1 MNDYL
6 LSLIFYLVPANL
18 IAITIIFLGRRK
30 DVHFNFIE
38 YLFIYL
44 PWVGFIALTLV
55 IFGSLDAV
63 PSMPVI
69 KVFLLILQSI
79 GSGVMG
85 GAILMPR
92 LVMKDSEMKPIAI
105 TAISAVLITVLY
117 VKFRMM
123 LFIMIEGLSSATGL

>member
-63 PSMPVI
+63 PTMPVI

-92 LVMKDSEMKPIAI
+92 LVMRDSEMHPIAI
-105 TAISAVLITVLY
+105 TAISGVLITVLY

-123 LFIMIEGLSSATGL
+123 LFIMIEGLSAATGL

>member
-6 LSLIFYLVPANL
+6 TSLLFYLVPANM
-18 IAITIIFLGRRK
+18 IAITIMFLGRRK
-30 DVHFNFIE
+30 NVHFHFIE

-44 PWVGFIALTLV
+44 PWVGFIALTVV

-69 KVFLLILQSI
+69 KIFLLILQSI
-79 GSGVMG
+79 GAGVMG

-92 LVMKDSEMKPIAI
+92 LVMRDSEMHPIAI
-105 TAISAVLITVLY
+105 TAISATLITVLY

-123 LFIMIEGLSSATGL
+123 LFIMVEGLSSAVDS

>member
-6 LSLIFYLVPANL
+6 VSFLIYMVPANL
-18 IAITIIFLGRRK
+18 IAIAVIFLGRRK
-30 DVHFNFIE
+30 GIHFHSIE

-44 PWVGFIALTLV
+44 PWLGFITLTLV
-55 IFGSLDAV
+55 IFGSLDGV

-69 KVFLLILQSI
+69 KVFLLMLQSL

-92 LVMKDSEMKPIAI
+92 LVMRDSTMHPIAI
-105 TAISAVLITVLY
+105 TAISGTLVTVLY

-123 LFIMIEGLSSATGL
+123 LFIMIEGLSSAIDQ

>member
-1 MNDYL
+1 MNDFL
-6 LSLIFYLVPANL
+6 ASFLFYMVPANL

-44 PWVGFIALTLV
+44 PWFGFVALVYV
-55 IFGSLDAV
+55 IFGGLDGV

-69 KVFLLILQSI
+69 KVFLIILQSI
-79 GSGVMG
+79 GSGIMG

-92 LVMKDSEMKPIAI
+92 LVMRESKMHPVGI
-105 TAISAVLITVLY
+105 TAISATIVTVLY

-123 LFIMIEGLSSATGL
+123 LFIMVEGLASTVD

>member
-6 LSLIFYLVPANL
+6 VSFLFYLVPANL
-18 IAITIIFLGRRK
+18 IAIAIIFLGRRK
-30 DVHFNFIE
+30 DVQISFIE

-44 PWVGFIALTLV
+44 PWVGFVALTLV

-63 PSMPVI
+63 PSIPAI
-69 KVFLLILQSI
+69 KVFLVILQSI

-92 LVMKDSEMKPIAI
+92 LVMKNSTMHPLSI
-105 TAISAVLITVLY
+105 TAISATLITVLY

-123 LFIMIEGLSSATGL
+123 LFIMIEGLSSAID

>member
-6 LSLIFYLVPANL
+6 ISFLFYLVPANI
-18 IAITIIFLGRRK
+18 IAVMIIFLGRRK
-30 DVHFNFIE
+30 SVHFHFIE

-44 PWVGFIALTLV
+44 PWIGFIALTVV
-55 IFGSLDAV
+55 IFGSLDAA

-69 KVFLLILQSI
+69 KIFLIVLQSI
-79 GSGVMG
+79 GAGVMG

-92 LVMKDSEMKPIAI
+92 LVMRDSELHPLTI
-105 TAISAVLITVLY
+105 TSISATLITVLY

-123 LFIMIEGLSSATGL
+123 LFIMVEGLSTAVDS

>member
-1 MNDYL
+1 MNDYFLSFL
-6 LSLIFYLVPANL
+6 LYMVPANM

-30 DVHFNFIE
+30 GVHFNLFE

-44 PWVGFIALTLV
+44 PWFGFIALTLV

-63 PSMPVI
+63 PSVPAI
-69 KVFLLILQSI
+69 KVFLLLLQSI

-92 LVMKDSEMKPIAI
+92 LVMKESTMAPLAI
-105 TAISAVLITVLY
+105 TAISGTLITVLY

-123 LFIMIEGLSSATGL
+123 LFIMLEGLSSAIE

>member
-6 LSLIFYLVPANL
+6 VSFLFYLVPANM
-18 IAITIIFLGRRK
+18 IAVAIILLGHRK
-30 DVHFNFIE
+30 NVRFHFIE
-38 YLFIYL
+38 YLFFYL
-44 PWVGFIALTLV
+44 PWFGFIALTIV
-55 IFGSLDAV
+55 IFGSMDAV

-69 KVFLLILQSI
+69 KVFLIILQSI

-92 LVMKDSEMKPIAI
+92 LVMKDSEMHPIAI
-105 TAISAVLITVLY
+105 TAISATLITVLY

-123 LFIMIEGLSSATGL
+123 LFIMVAGLSAATD